1 MDFIKALKNSGVTYL
16 SDKAQML
23 PYVNDASYFH
33 GNFPLSVIMPSN
45 EKELSIALALCDE
58 FNVKIVPRGGG
69 SSLTGSSV
77 AVDNSV
83 VISLLRMNRIIEFS
97 GGDRYV
103 KVQAGL
109 RIDDLNAFL
118 TEKGFIYPPDPAS
131 SLAATVGGTISTN
144 AGGLRGTYFGSTKE
158 WILGLGIALPN
169 GKIIRT
175 GGKVLKRS
183 LGYDLTSL
191 FIGSEGTLGIIFEA
205 YLKIV
210 PNIKKYSRIIAYFQ
224 KSEDLGDSVYDIKN
238 SGFNPLSA
246 EFADKVSS
254 NVISRLSGI
263 KLPEKTNY
271 MLIAD
276 IPEFDN
282 NVENTMKIIRS
293 HNPVEILKLNSDL
306 SDLVY
311 KARKG
316 LYSALLN
323 EREKATEYVIIA
335 DIVVPSSSVSRAL
348 ETIETLVRETGLK
361 TALFGHI
368 GDGNIHANV
377 FTDLNDQEKMRKA
390 NIFLDKFG
398 EIALQNGGSV
408 SAEHG
413 IGYEKK
419 DLLIKEMIYR
429 DTLLN
434 IELMKDIKKIFDPK
448 NIMNPG
454 KVFDL

>member
-1 MDFIKALKNSGVTYL
+1 MDFLKALKSSGITYL
-16 SDKAQML
+16 IDKPQML
-23 PYVNDASYFH
+23 PYINDASYFH

-45 EKELSIALALCDE
+45 EKELSIALELCDK
-58 FNVKIVPRGGG
+58 FNIKIVPRGGG

-77 AVDNSV
+77 AIDNSV
-83 VISLLRMNRIIEFS
+83 VISLLKMNKIIEFS
-97 GGDRYV
+97 GGNRYV

-118 TEKGFIYPPDPAS
+118 KEKGFIYPPDPAS

-144 AGGLRGTYFGSTKE
+144 AGGLKGTYFGSTKE
-158 WILGLGIALPN
+158 WILGLGVTLPN

-210 PNIKKYSRIIAYFQ
+210 PDIKKYSRIIAYFQ
-224 KSEDLGDSVYDIKN
+224 RSEDLGDSIFDIKN
-238 SGFNPLSA
+238 NGFNPLTA

-254 NVISRLSGI
+254 NVISKLSGI
-263 KLPEKTNY
+263 KLPENTNY
-271 MLIAD
+271 MLITD
-276 IPEFDN
+276 IPEFEDEESIVN
-282 NVENTMKIIRS
+282 IIKS
-293 HNPVEILKLNSDL
+293 HNPVDISKLDRYL
-306 SDLVY
+306 ADRIY

-323 EREKATEYVIIA
+323 EREKETDYVIIA
-335 DIVVPSSSVSRAL
+335 DIVVPSSNVSKAL
-348 ETIETLVRETGLK
+348 ETIESLIKETGLK

-377 FTDLNDQEKMRKA
+377 FTDLYDQEKMRKT
-390 NIFLDKFG
+390 NTFLDRFG

-419 DLLIKEMIYR
+419 DLLIKEMVYR
-429 DTLLN
+429 DTPLN
-434 IELMKDIKKIFDPK
+434 LELMRDIKKMFDPK

>member
-58 FNVKIVPRGGG
+58 FNVKIVP
-69 SSLTGSSV
+69 
-77 AVDNSV
+77 
-83 VISLLRMNRIIEFS
+83 
-97 GGDRYV
+97 
-103 KVQAGL
+103 GL

-238 SGFNPLSA
+238 SGFNPLSV